1 MSPRKRAT
9 LTGFLAVLLWSGLA
23 ALTVAT
29 APVPPCLLNALT
41 FAIGGAIGLGWIFAR
56 GQAGQVLSLGWR
68 VHLFGTAGLFCYHA
82 LYFTALRLAP
92 AAEASLV
99 CYLWPLFI
107 VLAAALT
114 PGARPG
120 PGTYAGAGLAF
131 AGAALVL
138 LGGGGGEGPN
148 GGLGAGA
155 LAGLGLAFLAA
166 IVWAGYSAGSRRF
179 GDAPVGAVAIY
190 CLATAVLSSGLHL
203 MLEPTVWPADGAG
216 WAAVVALGLG
226 PVGLAFYF
234 WDEGMKRGDME
245 FLGVASYAAPLL
257 STIVL
262 ILIGRA
268 EASGALVGAAVLIA
282 LGAWLA
288 ARDGALRRASSGG

>member
-1 MSPRKRAT
+1 MTLRNRAT

-29 APVPPCLLNALT
+29 APVPPFLLNALT
-41 FAIGGAIGLGWIFAR
+41 FAIGGAIGLGWVIAR
-56 GQAGQVLSLGWR
+56 GQAGRVLAIGWR
-68 VHLFGTAGLFCYHA
+68 VHLFGTAGLFGYHA

-107 VLAAALT
+107 VLAAALS

-120 PGTYAGAGLAF
+120 PGTYTGAGLAF

-138 LGGGGGEGPN
+138 MGGAGVGEGM
-148 GGLGAGA
+148 GAGA
-155 LAGLGLAFLAA
+155 LPGLGLAFLAA

-179 GDAPVGAVAIY
+179 ADAPVGAVAVF
-190 CLATAVLSSGLHL
+190 CLATAALSGVLHL

-257 STIVL
+257 STLVL
-262 ILIGRA
+262 IALGRA

-288 ARDGALRRASSGG
+288 ARDGALRRASRGG

>member
-29 APVPPCLLNALT
+29 APVPPFLLNALT

-131 AGAALVL
+131 GGGADGGA
-138 LGGGGGEGPN
+138 GGGGARGARACLPRRDRL
-148 GGLGAGA
+148 GGL
-155 LAGLGLAFLAA
+155 
-166 IVWAGYSAGSRRF
+166 F
-179 GDAPVGAVAIY
+179 GRVAPV
-190 CLATAVLSSGLHL
+190 
-203 MLEPTVWPADGAG
+203 
-216 WAAVVALGLG
+216 
-226 PVGLAFYF
+226 
-234 WDEGMKRGDME
+234 R
-245 FLGVASYAAPLL
+245 
-257 STIVL
+257 
-262 ILIGRA
+262 
-268 EASGALVGAAVLIA
+268 
-282 LGAWLA
+282 
-288 ARDGALRRASSGG
+288 